1 MTVVAAVG
9 RPKVT
14 SWELSIFTCQLR
26 ILGEIKRMGVVPPKQ
41 ALKILDRIWDEIYNF
56 ED

>member
-1 MTVVAAVG
+1 
-9 RPKVT
+9 
-14 SWELSIFTCQLR
+14 
-26 ILGEIKRMGVVPPKQ
+26 MGVVPPKE

>member
-1 MTVVAAVG
+1 VQDALG
-9 RPKVT
+9 KLR
-14 SWELSIFTCQLR
+14 ELGLLEETNGL
-26 ILGEIKRMGVVPPKQ
+26 MGVVPPKK

>member
-1 MTVVAAVG
+1 L
-9 RPKVT
+9 R
-14 SWELSIFTCQLR
+14 ELGLLEETNGL
-26 ILGEIKRMGVVPPKQ
+26 MGVVPPKQ